1 MPNNVIATGGMKRLC
16 RADEKGS
23 KRSAC
28 GVVVGHAH
36 GEENNKKTKKSENIA
51 IQQC

>member
-1 MPNNVIATGGMKRLC
+1 MPNNVIVTERTKRMC

-28 GVVVGHAH
+28 GVVVGHTH